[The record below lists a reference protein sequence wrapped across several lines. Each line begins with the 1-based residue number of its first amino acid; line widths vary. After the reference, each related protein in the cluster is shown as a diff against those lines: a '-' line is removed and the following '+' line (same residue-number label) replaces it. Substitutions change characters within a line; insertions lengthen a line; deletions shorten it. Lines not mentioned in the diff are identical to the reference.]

1 MYVCMSMHA
10 YIYRPMHVGVYVLPV
25 CMYVCMYA
33 SVCMH
38 VYVCIYIYMHVGVY
52 VLHVCMYLPVLCV
65 CLIVCRLCV

>member
-25 CMYVCMYA
+25 CMY
-33 SVCMH
+33 
-38 VYVCIYIYMHVGVY
+38 
-52 VLHVCMYLPVLCV
+52 LPVLCV